1 MNTAPSRYLL
11 NDEALRDSEQRY
23 RMLFEENPHP
33 TWVFDVETLR
43 ILDVNRAAIRC
54 YGYSRDE
61 FLKLTI
67 QDLRAPEDIAALCD
81 EIPPHAAQ
89 RQIPGRW
96 THRKRNGTLI
106 DVEITAHDVVY
117 AGRQARV
124 VVATDITHRLRVEA
138 ALRRS
143 EERFRLMVEGV
154 KDYGIIMLDPEGR
167 VVSWNAGAERI
178 SGYRAD
184 EILGNEFSVF
194 FPTED
199 AARGKPQLELSTAAA
214 EGRAEDE
221 GWRVRKDGSRFWADV
236 VITALRNASGTLR
249 GFSKVTRDLTE
260 RRKVEEALRDSEGR
274 FRSLVETAQDAI
286 VSADT
291 QGTIVSFN
299 PAAERIFGYSKEE
312 TLGRP
317 LTVLMPQRFHQPH
330 WQGLRRFLVASQ
342 ARVVGTTVEMIGRRK
357 DGVEFPLEL
366 SLASWKSKD
375 STFFTGILTDITE
388 RKKAEDEIRERSAQ
402 LQAANDELEAFSYSV
417 SHDLRAP
424 LRAID
429 GFSQA
434 FLEDY
439 GDRFDE
445 TGKDYL
451 RRVRAATQRMGLL
464 IDDLLDLSRVTR
476 AEMRRE
482 TVDLSAMAHA
492 VIAELSKAHPSRH
505 VEVVIA
511 DNLKVEGDA
520 RLLRLVLEN
529 LLGNAWKFTTRRS
542 KARIE
547 FHSVEMD
554 GQVAYCVRDDG
565 AGFDPRFA
573 QRLFGAFQRL
583 HTVAEFPG
591 TGIGLATVQRIVHRH
606 GGRVW
611 AEGAPDAGA
620 AFYFTL

>member
-1 MNTAPSRYLL
+1 MKTAPAHQLS
-11 NDEALRDSEQRY
+11 DEVLRDSEQRY
-23 RMLFEENPHP
+23 RLLFEENPHP

-43 ILDVNRAAIRC
+43 ILDVNRAAIRS
-54 YGYSRDE
+54 YGYSREE
-61 FLKLTI
+61 FLTLTI
-67 QDLRAPEDIAALCD
+67 QDLRAPEDVPALREEVPTPAA
-81 EIPPHAAQ
+81 H
-89 RQIPGRW
+89 RQIPGRS

-106 DVEITAHDVVY
+106 DVETSAHDVVY
-117 AGRQARV
+117 VGRQARV

-154 KDYGIIMLDPEGR
+154 KDYGIFMLDPEGR

-178 SGYRAD
+178 SGYRA
-184 EILGNEFSVF
+184 EEVLGSDLSIF
-194 FPTED
+194 FPPED
-199 AARGKPQLELSTAAA
+199 VARGQPRHELSVAAA
-214 EGRAEDE
+214 EGRLEDQ
-221 GWRVRKDGSRFWADV
+221 GWRVRKDGTRFWADV
-236 VITALRNASGTLR
+236 VLTALRNASGNLR

-260 RRKVEEALRDSEGR
+260 RRRVEEALRDSEER
-274 FRSLVETAQDAI
+274 FRSLVETAHDAI

-299 PAAERIFGYSKEE
+299 PAAERVFGYSKDEA
-312 TLGRP
+312 LGQP
-317 LTVLMPQRFHQPH
+317 LTLLMPERFRQPH
-330 WQGLRRFLVASQ
+330 WQGLRRFLVTSQ
-342 ARVVGTTVEMIGRRK
+342 AHVVGTTVEMIGRKK
-357 DGVEFPLEL
+357 DGAEFPLEL

-375 STFFTGILTDITE
+375 ATFFTGILTDITE
-388 RKKAEDEIRERSAQ
+388 RKKAENEVREQSAQ
-402 LQAANDELEAFSYSV
+402 LQAANNELEAFSYSV

-439 GDRFDE
+439 GDRVDE
-445 TGKDYL
+445 RGKDYL

-476 AEMRRE
+476 AEMRLE
-482 TVDLSAMAHA
+482 TVDLSALAHA
-492 VIAELSKAHPSRH
+492 VVAELSKTQPSRQ
-505 VEVVIA
+505 VEFVIA
-511 DNLKVEGDA
+511 DGLKVEGDS

-529 LLGNAWKFTTRRS
+529 LLGNAWKFTARS
-542 KARIE
+542 ARARIE
-547 FHSVEMD
+547 FQSAERD
-554 GQVAYCVRDDG
+554 GQIAYCVRDDG
-565 AGFDPRFA
+565 AGFDPQYA

-583 HTVAEFPG
+583 HTVEEFPG
-591 TGIGLATVQRIVHRH
+591 TGIGLATVQRIIHRH

-611 AEGAPDAGA
+611 AEGRPDAGA